1 MHNNSFF
8 DFVSESLKNCTRV
21 YHISSLD
28 ISLKYRR
35 TILGNIWIVLTYLI
49 IISTISFVWSF
60 VLEAR
65 MTEYFPRLFI
75 GFTTFYLILS
85 FSSQSSDIL
94 YQRYQG
100 IILSLG
106 IKINEVLLRH
116 FLFII
121 LEFLQ
126 FIPFYLIVIFI
137 SGIEITINTFLF
149 IPGLILVMINGY
161 WMLFLTTLLCARF
174 RDLGLLLS
182 AVMSTGV
189 LLTPILWE
197 KTRLGVYENYVY
209 LNPFTSMIEAVR
221 DPLIGIAVNPI
232 VYYLLIIY
240 CFIGFSICSLFYKK
254 KYKVFNFWL

>member
-8 DFVSESLKNCTRV
+8 DFVSESLKNFTRV

-35 TILGNIWIVLTYLI
+35 TILGNIWIILTYLI

-60 VLEAR
+60 VLEAK

-94 YQRYQG
+94 FQRYQG

-121 LEFLQ
+121 LEYLQ
-126 FIPFYLIVIFI
+126 FIPFYLIIIFI
-137 SGIEITINTFLF
+137 SGIEITVNTFLF
-149 IPGLILVMINGY
+149 IPGLLLVMINGY

-174 RDLGLLLS
+174 RDLGLLIS

-221 DPLIGIAVNPI
+221 DPFIGVAVNPI

-240 CFIGFSICSLFYKK
+240 CIVGFTICSLFYNK